1 MANSRRIKGNVVK
14 FKYLEN
20 VAIADIAFE
29 AYGKNLNEVFE
40 NAAYAFF
47 DITCNPETVK
57 AKIKKVIQLKNKD
70 EKDLLYNFLSEL
82 IFLKDSKQ
90 LIFSKVKVLIKE
102 NKLKATLYG
111 DKINYEKQ
119 ELRNDVKAVTMH
131 MFKLEK
137 IKNKYKATI
146 VVDI

>member
-1 MANSRRIKGNVVK
+1 MK

-29 AYGKNLNEVFE
+29 AYGKTLNEVFE
-40 NAAYAFF
+40 NSAHAFF
-47 DITCNPETVK
+47 DMTCNPKTIK
-57 AKIKKVIQLKNKD
+57 QKIKKIIQLKDKD
-70 EKDLLYNFLSEL
+70 EKNLLYNFLSEL

-90 LIFSKVKVLIKE
+90 LIFSKVKVQIKDG
-102 NKLKATLYG
+102 KLKAVLYG
-111 DKINYEKQ
+111 DKIDYEKQ

-131 MFKLEK
+131 LFDLKK
-137 IKNKYKATI
+137 INNKYKATI

>member
-1 MANSRRIKGNVVK
+1 MK

-29 AYGKNLNEVFE
+29 AYGKTLNEVFE
-40 NAAYAFF
+40 NCAYAFF
-47 DITCNPETVK
+47 DMTCNPKTIK
-57 AKIKKVIQLKNKD
+57 QRIKKVIKIKSEN

-90 LIFSKVKVLIKE
+90 LIFNKVKVIIT
-102 NKLKATLYG
+102 NNNLKAALYG
-111 DKINYEKQ
+111 DKIDYEKQ
-119 ELRNDVKAVTMH
+119 ELRNDIKAITFH
-131 MFKLEK
+131 LFNLEET
-137 IKNKYKATI
+137 KNGYKATV

>member
-1 MANSRRIKGNVVK
+1 MKK

-29 AYGKNLNEVFE
+29 AYGKTLNEVFE
-40 NAAYAFF
+40 NCAYAFF
-47 DITCNPETVK
+47 DMTCNPKTVK
-57 AKIKKVIQLKNKD
+57 QKIKKVITLKDKD
-70 EKDLLYNFLSEL
+70 EKNLLYNFLSEL

-90 LIFSKVKVLIKE
+90 LIFSKVKVNIKKE
-102 NKLKATLYG
+102 KLNATLYG
-111 DKINYEKQ
+111 DKIDYEKQ

-131 MFKLEK
+131 MFNLEK
-137 IKNKYKATI
+137 TKNNYKATV

>member
-1 MANSRRIKGNVVK
+1 MSKVNMK

-29 AYGKNLNEVFE
+29 AYGKTLNEVFE
-40 NAAYAFF
+40 NCAYAFF
-47 DITCNPETVK
+47 DITCNPKTIK
-57 AKIKKVIQLKNKD
+57 QKIRIIIKLKDKD
-70 EKDLLYNFLSEL
+70 EKKLLYDFLSEL

-90 LIFSKVKVLIKE
+90 IIFSKVKVSVKNNE
-102 NKLKATLYG
+102 LKTTLYG
-111 DKINYEKQ
+111 DKIDYEEQ

-131 MFKLEK
+131 LFDLKK
-137 IKNKYKATI
+137 VKKGYKATL

>member
-1 MANSRRIKGNVVK
+1 MK

-40 NAAYAFF
+40 NSAYAFF
-47 DITCNPETVK
+47 DMTCNPKTVK
-57 AKIKKVIQLKNKD
+57 SKIKKEIKIEDKD
-70 EKDLLYNFLSEL
+70 EQNLLYNFLAEL
-82 IFLKDSKQ
+82 IFLKDSEQ
-90 LIFSKVKVLIKE
+90 LIFNKVKVLISK

-111 DKINYEKQ
+111 DKIDYGKQ
-119 ELRNDVKAVTMH
+119 ELRNDVKAITYH

-137 IKNKYKATI
+137 TKKGYKVTV